1 MLPLKHPFTALVVGP
16 TCCGKTQFVFKLID
30 NVDRMID
37 PPPNRIVY
45 CYGEYQHSFRKYS
58 DVEFRQ
64 GLPDASDFDG
74 SEPVLLVIDDLMQ
87 ETDETVANL
96 FTKGSHHRNVSV
108 VFLAQNLFPKNKF
121 ARTMSLNAHYIV
133 LFKNPRDAS
142 QFANLARQ
150 MYPKQ
155 WQFAVEAYKDATRE
169 PYSYL
174 LLDLRPEQNEDLR
187 LRTNVFPGE
196 THYVYVPKNERANE
210 TVSAHAEKNTQNGR
224 EGEARVR
231 EKM

>member
-1 MLPLKHPFTALVVGP
+1 M
-16 TCCGKTQFVFKLID
+16 
-30 NVDRMID
+30 R
-37 PPPNRIVY
+37 
-45 CYGEYQHSFRKYS
+45 
-58 DVEFRQ
+58 
-64 GLPDASDFDG
+64 
-74 SEPVLLVIDDLMQ
+74 
-87 ETDETVANL
+87 
-96 FTKGSHHRNVSV
+96 VS
-108 VFLAQNLFPKNKF
+108 LQ
-121 ARTMSLNAHYIV
+121 I
-133 LFKNPRDAS
+133 
-142 QFANLARQ
+142 LARQ

-196 THYVYVPKNERANE
+196 THYVYVPKKNERANE

>member
-1 MLPLKHPFTALVVGP
+1 
-16 TCCGKTQFVFKLID
+16 
-30 NVDRMID
+30 
-37 PPPNRIVY
+37 
-45 CYGEYQHSFRKYS
+45 
-58 DVEFRQ
+58 
-64 GLPDASDFDG
+64 
-74 SEPVLLVIDDLMQ
+74 
-87 ETDETVANL
+87 
-96 FTKGSHHRNVSV
+96 
-108 VFLAQNLFPKNKF
+108 
-121 ARTMSLNAHYIV
+121 MSLNAHYII

-155 WQFAVEAYKDATRE
+155 WQFAATRE

-196 THYVYVPKNERANE
+196 THYVYVPKKNERANE
-210 TVSAHAEKNTQNGR
+210 TVSAYAEKNTQNGR

>member
-1 MLPLKHPFTALVVGP
+1 
-16 TCCGKTQFVFKLID
+16 
-30 NVDRMID
+30 
-37 PPPNRIVY
+37 
-45 CYGEYQHSFRKYS
+45 
-58 DVEFRQ
+58 
-64 GLPDASDFDG
+64 
-74 SEPVLLVIDDLMQ
+74 MQ

-108 VFLAQNLFPKNKF
+108 VFLVRNLFPKNKF
-121 ARTMSLNAHYIV
+121 VRTMSLNAHYIV

-174 LLDLRPEQNEDLR
+174 LLDLRPEQDEDLR
-187 LRTNVFPGE
+187 LRTNVFPGK
-196 THYVYVPKNERANE
+196 THYVYVTKNERANE
-210 TVSAHAEKNTQNGR
+210 TVSAHAEKNTQNR
-224 EGEARVR
+224 TEGEARVC